1 MRKDLG
7 MNDTV
12 IDINTLIVG
21 LNFELDVAMSSN
33 VPCILEGKRSAKC

>member
-12 IDINTLIVG
+12 NDMNILIVG
-21 LNFELDVAMSSN
+21 LNFEPDI
-33 VPCILEGKRSAKC
+33 CK